1 MNALPAPGLALLLA
15 ALLAGAAGCAP
26 AEEAPAALSL
36 SEACIRLPPPGH
48 DRTPAYL
55 TLTATAPVTL
65 VAAESPLA
73 ERVEFH
79 TMVRDG
85 DLMRMREL
93 PTVSLEA
100 REIRRF
106 APGGDDLM
114 LFGWAPPAPGATSG
128 PKPCKT
134 LKTPSGKPASL
145 IHVLK

>member
-1 MNALPAPGLALLLA
+1 MNALRAPGLAILLA

-36 SEACIRLPPPGH
+36 SEGWIRLPPPGQ
-48 DRTPAYL
+48 DRSAAYL

-100 REIRRF
+100 GEIRRF
-106 APGGDDLM
+106 APGGDHLM
-114 LFGWAPPAPGATSG
+114 LFGWTPPAPGAVG
-128 PKPCKT
+128 EIT
-134 LKTPSGKPASL
+134 LIDAKGMRYTVTLPL
-145 IHVLK
+145 RER

>member
-1 MNALPAPGLALLLA
+1 MNALRASRLAVLLT

-26 AEEAPAALSL
+26 AEEAPPTLTL
-36 SEACIRLPPPGH
+36 SEGWIRLPPPGQ
-48 DRTPAYL
+48 DRSAAYL

-100 REIRRF
+100 GETRRF
-106 APGGDDLM
+106 APGGDHLM
-114 LFGWAPPAPGATSG
+114 LFGWAPPEQGEAGEI
-128 PKPCKT
+128 T
-134 LKTPSGKPASL
+134 LVDANDARYTVTLPL
-145 IHVLK
+145 RER